1 MAYHPLK
8 RSKTIND
15 SHTSNKSDVIIQ
27 DEGYHP
33 LKTKY
38 VPKKSS
44 AQDQLTRS
52 QTSSNLRAASS
63 LQDGNR
69 GVHSAISHGLL
80 MQYQAPVFIVKRPK
94 YIRPGPFNIC
104 DAPDL
109 RMLKKNFRKDYQSQV
124 LNKQIS
130 LRFYEDLELED
141 YFSQKENWQ
150 NTAKFMNTS
159 SFFDAVNV
167 YLPLVKNK
175 NVNALAK
182 KYTSERN
189 SRVSS
194 SMTIP
199 SMASTSQSRIGS
211 SSRMLNLY

>member
-1 MAYHPLK
+1 MACRPLK
-8 RSKTIND
+8 PSKSLND
-15 SHTSNKSDVIIQ
+15 SYLSNKSEVVIQ

-38 VPKKSS
+38 VPKKTS
-44 AQDQLTRS
+44 AQNQLSRS
-52 QTSSNLRAASS
+52 QTSSNLRVSSS

-69 GVHSAISHGLL
+69 GIHSAISHGLL
-80 MQYQAPVFIVKRPK
+80 MQYQAPVYMVARPK
-94 YIRPGPFNIC
+94 HFRKGPFSIY

-109 RMLKKNFRKDYQSQV
+109 RMLKKTFRKEYQSQV
-124 LNKQIS
+124 VNKQIS

-141 YFSQKENWQ
+141 YFTQKKNWL
-150 NTAKFMNTS
+150 NSAKFMNTS

-189 SRVSS
+189 SRVNS

-199 SMASTSQSRIGS
+199 SLTSASQSRISS